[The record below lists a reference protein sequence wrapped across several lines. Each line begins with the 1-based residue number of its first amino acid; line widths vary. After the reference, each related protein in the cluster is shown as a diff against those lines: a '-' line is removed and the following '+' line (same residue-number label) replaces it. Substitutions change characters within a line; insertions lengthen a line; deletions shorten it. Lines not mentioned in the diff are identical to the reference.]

1 MSKILL
7 VEDDLSLQRSLADYL
22 RYEGFDVSVVGTLK
36 EARSQVITSFQL
48 LILDWMLPDGQGID
62 FLRELRLQGQFVP
75 SIVLTARADLVD
87 KVTALELGANDYIT
101 KPFEP
106 RELLARMRVQLRT
119 IDIPGEPTAAS
130 DDLSAGGIHMS
141 LSTREVVFKG
151 ESKQLSKMEFE
162 LLKCFLQ
169 NPNHVFSREEL
180 LNKVWGYDSYPT
192 TRTVD
197 THILQLRQKFSEGLF
212 ETLRGVGYRFLTKT

>member
-1 MSKILL
+1 MTKILL
-7 VEDDLSLQRSLADYL
+7 VEDDASLQRSLGDYL
-22 RYEGFDVSVVGTLK
+22 RYEGFDVTLTGTLK
-36 EARSQVITSFQL
+36 DARAATITSYQL

-62 FLRELRLQGQFVP
+62 FLRELRHRGHVIP
-75 SIVLTARADLVD
+75 SIVLTARAELID
-87 KVTALELGANDYIT
+87 KVTALELGANDYMT

-106 RELLARMRVQLRT
+106 RELLARIRVQLR
-119 IDIPGEPTAAS
+119 PTQTPSETQALA
-130 DDLSAGGIHMS
+130 DEWNAGGIRMTV
-141 LSTREVVFKG
+141 STREVVFRG
-151 ESKQLSKMEFE
+151 EQKQLSKMEFE

-197 THILQLRQKFSEGLF
+197 THILQLRQKFSEDLF
-212 ETLRGVGYRFLTKT
+212 ETLRGVGYRFLTKI